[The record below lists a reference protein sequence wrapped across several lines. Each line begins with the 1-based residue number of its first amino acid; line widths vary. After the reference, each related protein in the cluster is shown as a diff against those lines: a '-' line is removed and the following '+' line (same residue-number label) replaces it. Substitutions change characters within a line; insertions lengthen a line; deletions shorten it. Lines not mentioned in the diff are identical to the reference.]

1 MWLVCAGVD
10 TDVQTKALE
19 KLWKVPSGKL
29 RGADGDSLMKFLGC
43 KQGMVNYFS
52 ILNDTEKKVTL
63 VMDKRLLDAN
73 YASFHPMDNSGSTA
87 INKEGILKIKELC
100 GRDDNNF
107 IVHEFGAIAPV
118 EE

>member
-1 MWLVCAGVD
+1 
-10 TDVQTKALE
+10 
-19 KLWKVPSGKL
+19 
-29 RGADGDSLMKFLGC
+29 
-43 KQGMVNYFS
+43 MVNYFS

-73 YASFHPMDNSGSTA
+73 YASFHPMDNTGSTA

-118 EE
+118 ED